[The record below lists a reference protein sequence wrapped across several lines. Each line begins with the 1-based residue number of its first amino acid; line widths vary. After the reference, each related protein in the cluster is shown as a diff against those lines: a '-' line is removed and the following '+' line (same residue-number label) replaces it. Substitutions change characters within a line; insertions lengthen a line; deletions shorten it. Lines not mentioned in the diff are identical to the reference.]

1 MPANPAAN
9 ASAVTVGTLCG
20 VAAALCWAMGFT
32 VAKYGIAH
40 GMTAPDLA
48 LHRFAWSG
56 LIMLPLL
63 ARHGLG
69 DLGGIGWGRGV
80 ILMLFAGPPQA
91 YFAYLGF
98 TLVPLG
104 HGAVIQPAMAT
115 LAGVLLSAL
124 VLHEH
129 LTPIRVFG
137 IVTIIAGLL
146 VFGAEAVTSFGS
158 HGVGGDLLFVMTGS
172 MWACFSVLL
181 RRWSVSGIQA
191 SVIVSV
197 LALIFLVPVHG
208 LFFGY
213 EAMLAAGLAQNL
225 LQALVQGAL
234 AGAIPIYLYA
244 HAVTKLGA
252 GRASIFTALVPMFA
266 MILGVLLIGEIPTL
280 MRVAGLAIVV
290 VGFRFAM
297 KP

>member
-1 MPANPAAN
+1 MPVNPVAN

-32 VAKYGIAH
+32 VAKYGLAH

-56 LIMLPLL
+56 LLMLPLL
-63 ARHGLG
+63 ARQGLG
-69 DLGGIGWGRGV
+69 DLGGIGWRRG
-80 ILMLFAGPPQA
+80 IALMLLAGPPQA
-91 YFAYLGF
+91 YLAYVGF
-98 TLVPLG
+98 SLVPLG

-115 LAGVLLSAL
+115 LAGVVLSAL
-124 VLHEH
+124 VLGEH
-129 LTPIRVFG
+129 LTPIRIFG
-137 IVTIIAGLL
+137 IVTMIVGLL
-146 VFGAEAVTSFGS
+146 VFGAEALASFGS
-158 HGVGGDLLFVMTGS
+158 HGISGDLLFVMTGS

-197 LALIFLVPVHG
+197 LALFFLVPVHG
-208 LFFGY
+208 LLFGY
-213 EAMLAAGLAQNL
+213 EAMIAAGFAQNL

-266 MILGVLLIGEIPTL
+266 MILGVLLIAEIPTL
-280 MRVAGLAIVV
+280 MRIVGLAIVV
-290 VGFRFAM
+290 VGFRFAI